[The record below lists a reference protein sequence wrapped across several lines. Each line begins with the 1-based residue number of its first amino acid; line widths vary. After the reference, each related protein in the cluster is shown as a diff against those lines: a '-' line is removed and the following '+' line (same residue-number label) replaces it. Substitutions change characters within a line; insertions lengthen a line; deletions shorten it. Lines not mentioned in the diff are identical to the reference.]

1 MSDSHP
7 IEDQV
12 VLLAGARASVPL
24 HRLSE
29 LLADVHVYVSGRR
42 ERYER
47 EFERVDAGDTVYYL
61 AGGDHWATV
70 ADDLGLT
77 EREVGAV
84 QRTHEKQFLRDG
96 RRLDRTGEFEA
107 ALDIRQPV
115 VVA

>member
-7 IEDQV
+7 IENQV

-29 LLADVHVYVSGRR
+29 LLPRVHAHVSERR
-42 ERYER
+42 ERYDR
-47 EFERVDAGDTVYYL
+47 QFERVDAGDTVYYL
-61 AGGDHWATV
+61 AGDDHWAAV

-115 VVA
+115 VVE